1 MNRTDDKDALATQA
15 VPAVP
20 EGWQLE
26 RAVDMLTAYAE
37 LIKATGRYAEEH
49 YIPEVEN
56 LVGELR
62 NAMLAASPQAA
73 QPVADTQEKPE

>member
-1 MNRTDDKDALATQA
+1 
-15 VPAVP
+15 
-20 EGWQLE
+20 
-26 RAVDMLTAYAE
+26 MLTAYAE